1 MSRVIEAK
9 AVISAQDKT
18 GSVFDSI
25 AKKFRG
31 VAKDAKAFANIKP
44 PKLSGD
50 FFEGELKRLKLT
62 QRELRGVQKEF
73 KALDKSIRDVGPM
86 HPAHYMREIDRW
98 RGRTLSHWREVKS
111 STEEAHKAQ
120 EKFAAHEKEMH
131 RFRHGLRHTAAHIV
145 GLGAAGG
152 VGYAVA
158 RGVHS
163 TAESA
168 AQRGRAFTRY
178 EMMGLTEAEQQE
190 GQNIASAIGSKFPSL
205 SRTEVLDYLRANASR
220 LGSWERSKEVAEP
233 YARALIANK
242 LSGGTDHEMEQ
253 IVRALEGMG
262 KANTA
267 GQITEGLNAFARAKA
282 ANPDYTGEQ
291 FRSDM
296 AAASSS
302 KYGLSKDY
310 MENVF
315 PILASHTTGF
325 GNKLSTGLSAL
336 VGGRMT
342 KTSKAALAQAGLIK
356 DGKLVDEPEY
366 IANNFEWTQKHVR
379 PLLEKDGVHFGE
391 EMSENDKAKVVSRL
405 AKWFSAR
412 NAADLI
418 ATNLLDAPLVEKAR
432 HRQTKK
438 LEDMDQLQTRDPF
451 LAWEGMVTQMK
462 DAATAFVKLGPVV
475 DSLNVASSAFA
486 NITKT
491 IETGELPR
499 SKDETTFWGAI
510 ADGPRLRAAED
521 PSDFSYREE
530 LGRRLQEAEQKLQPG
545 YGLNERDTAVWRLKK
560 FQLDQG
566 KYAFANQQSM
576 PQIFTDEEIERMQ
589 EIDREHRRGMALS
602 EMQPERS
609 GGIPLPRS
617 RPKEAD
623 AGAMPPVQ
631 PLDNAPQK
639 VDVSVQGEVAGEAKI
654 SIAVEASE
662 LLKATVSKLEN
673 AMKLIGNLRSNGNGP
688 GSLGRSSPDA
698 SAPAPTSVP
707 PALRSK

>member
-1 MSRVIEAK
+1 MAKIIEAK

-18 GSVFDSI
+18 GNVFDSI
-25 AKKFRG
+25 AKKFKG
-31 VAKDAKAFANIKP
+31 VAKDAKALADIKP

-98 RGRTLSHWREVKS
+98 RGRTLAHWREVKTA
-111 STEEAHKAQ
+111 TEEAHKVQ
-120 EKFAAHEKEMH
+120 EKFASREKEMH
-131 RFRHGLRHTAAHIV
+131 RFRHGLKHTAAHIV

-152 VGYAVA
+152 VGYAAA
-158 RGVHS
+158 RGVHA

-168 AQRGRAFTRY
+168 AERGRAFTKY
-178 EMMGLTEAEQQE
+178 EMMGLTDDEQRE
-190 GQNIASAIGSKFPSL
+190 GMSIASAISSKFPSL
-205 SRTEVLDYLRANASR
+205 SRTEVLDYLRSNASR

-242 LSGGTDHEMEQ
+242 LSGGTEHEMEQ

-315 PILASHTTGF
+315 PVLASHTTGF
-325 GNKLSTGLSAL
+325 GNKLSTGLSAM
-336 VGGRMT
+336 VGARMT
-342 KTSKAALAQAGLIK
+342 KQAKGALEADGLMK
-356 DGKLVDEPEY
+356 NGNLVDKEGW
-366 IANNFEWTQKHVR
+366 IANNFEWTQKHIR
-379 PLLEKDGVHFGE
+379 PLLEKSGVHFSE
-391 EMSENDKAKVVSRL
+391 EMSEEDKGRVVAWL
-405 AKWFSAR
+405 AKRFSAR
-412 NAADLI
+412 NAADLV

-451 LAWEGMVTQMK
+451 LAWDGMVTQLK

-475 DSLNVASSAFA
+475 DSLNAASSAFS

-491 IETGELPR
+491 IETGSVPKNTPL
-499 SKDETTFWGAI
+499 GAI
-510 ADGPRLRAAED
+510 IDGARQRAAED

-530 LGRRLQEAEQKLQPG
+530 LGRRLQEAEQKLQPA
-545 YGLNERDTAVWRLKK
+545 YGLNERDTAAWRLKK

-566 KYAFANQQSM
+566 KYAFTNQQSM
-576 PQIFTDEEIERMQ
+576 PPIFTDEEIERLQ

-602 EMQPERS
+602 QMQPERS
-609 GGIPLPRS
+609 GGIPLPRP
-617 RPKEAD
+617 RPSEAN

-631 PLDNAPQK
+631 PLDNAPQRVEVQGQIEGQATTTIALELKPSKWWDALEQK
-639 VDVSVQGEVAGEAKI
+639 VDNLVKMVG
-654 SIAVEASE
+654 SI
-662 LLKATVSKLEN
+662 
-673 AMKLIGNLRSNGNGP
+673 RSNGNGP

-698 SAPAPTSVP
+698 AAPSSAPAAPSPPTS
-707 PALRSK
+707 K